1 MEKIQINM
9 IFLSIN
15 NIEDL
20 IFTDK
25 KIRGLLP
32 KYKYLFDSFDLS
44 KVSPA
49 LRQLGIRCLTD
60 FLKQIKEED
69 LKIIE
74 TYLNQK
80 VEVNQLNLDLV
91 KNIETDI
98 NYAELELPEFY
109 NCIDISIYRKKDEL
123 KISLW
128 K

>member
-1 MEKIQINM
+1 M

-98 NYAELELPEFY
+98 NYAELEFINYCISPA
-109 NCIDISIYRKKDEL
+109 IDIKFNNEFL
-123 KISLW
+123 
-128 K
+128 